1 MSLKEMLDFNKNF
14 VENKHYTAYE
24 TNSLPNKK
32 MVVLTCMESRLVE
45 LLPRAL
51 NIQNGDVK
59 MLKNAGAVLRRPFD
73 NMTKSILI
81 AVHNLQAESVLII
94 GHYDCGM
101 SKVNTDELIQ
111 HMIEKGI
118 SKETI
123 DLLEKSGI
131 NFEEEFEGFQ
141 TVEDSIRQGVN
152 ILREHPLL
160 PDYVRVHGLVMD
172 PSTGQVHT
180 VTTEDES

>member
-1 MSLKEMLDFNKNF
+1 MSLKELLAFNEQF
-14 VENKHYTAYE
+14 VSNKAYQPYE
-24 TNSLPNKK
+24 TDSLPNKK

-73 NMTKSILI
+73 NMAKSILI
-81 AVHNLQAESVLII
+81 AIHNLEAETVLII
-94 GHYDCGM
+94 GHHDCGM
-101 SKVNTDELIQ
+101 SKVDTSELIE

-118 SKETI
+118 PKETI
-123 DLLEKSGI
+123 ELLEKSGI
-131 NFEEEFEGFQ
+131 NFEEEFEGFK
-141 TVEDSIRQGVN
+141 TAEDSIMQSVN

-160 PDYVRVHGLVMD
+160 PSYVKVHGLVMD
-172 PSTGQVHT
+172 PKTGKVDL
-180 VTTEDES
+180 VTEDG